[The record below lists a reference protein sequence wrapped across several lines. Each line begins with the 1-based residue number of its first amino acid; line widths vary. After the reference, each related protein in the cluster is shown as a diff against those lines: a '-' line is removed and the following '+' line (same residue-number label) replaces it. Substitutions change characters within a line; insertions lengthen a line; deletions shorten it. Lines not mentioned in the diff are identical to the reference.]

1 MNKKN
6 RNKAT
11 LKQFVSQYKEF
22 SWEEGTV
29 IVVFENRLY
38 PFNIGDLVSDTVLRI
53 LRNKKVVEHWCD
65 DETMVIVVQR

>member
-1 MNKKN
+1 MNKKS

-65 DETMVIVVQR
+65 DETMVIIVQ

>member
-1 MNKKN
+1 MNKRN
-6 RNKAT
+6 RNKVT

-53 LRNKKVVEHWCD
+53 LRNKKVIEHWCD
-65 DETMVIVVQR
+65 ENTIVIIVQ

>member
-6 RNKAT
+6 RNKVT

-53 LRNKKVVEHWCD
+53 LRNKKVIEHWCD
-65 DETMVIVVQR
+65 ENTIVIIIQ

>member
-1 MNKKN
+1 MKKKN

-53 LRNKKVVEHWCD
+53 LRNKKVIEHWCD
-65 DETMVIVVQR
+65 DETMVIIVQ

>member
-1 MNKKN
+1 MNKN
-6 RNKAT
+6 SRNKVT

-65 DETMVIVVQR
+65 ENTMVIIVQ

>member
-1 MNKKN
+1 MKKKN
-6 RNKAT
+6 RNKVT

-53 LRNKKVVEHWCD
+53 LRNKKVIEHWCD
-65 DETMVIVVQR
+65 DETIVIIVQ

>member
-1 MNKKN
+1 MKKKN
-6 RNKAT
+6 RNKVT

-53 LRNKKVVEHWCD
+53 LRNKKVIEHWCD
-65 DETMVIVVQR
+65 DETMVIIVQ

>member
-1 MNKKN
+1 MKKKN

-11 LKQFVSQYKEF
+11 LKQFVSEYKEF
-22 SWEEGTV
+22 DWVEGTV

-65 DETMVIVVQR
+65 ENTIVIIIQ

>member
-1 MNKKN
+1 MNKKS
-6 RNKAT
+6 RNKVT
-11 LKQFVSQYKEF
+11 LRQFVSQYKEF

-53 LRNKKVVEHWCD
+53 LRNKKVIEHWCD
-65 DETMVIVVQR
+65 ENTMVIIVQ

>member
-38 PFNIGDLVSDTVLRI
+38 PFNIGDLVSDTVLGI
-53 LRNKKVVEHWCD
+53 LRNKKVIEHWCD
-65 DETMVIVVQR
+65 ENTMVIIV

>member
-6 RNKAT
+6 NKVT

-53 LRNKKVVEHWCD
+53 LRNKKVIEHWCD
-65 DETMVIVVQR
+65 DETMVIVVQK

>member
-1 MNKKN
+1 MNKRN
-6 RNKAT
+6 RNKVT

-53 LRNKKVVEHWCD
+53 LRNKKVIEHWCD
-65 DETMVIVVQR
+65 DETMVIIVQ

>member
-6 RNKAT
+6 RNKVT

-53 LRNKKVVEHWCD
+53 LRNKKVIEHWCD
-65 DETMVIVVQR
+65 ENTIVIIVQ

>member
-6 RNKAT
+6 NKVT
-11 LKQFVSQYKEF
+11 LRQFVSQYKEF
-22 SWEEGTV
+22 DWEEGTV

-53 LRNKKVVEHWCD
+53 LRNEKVIEHWCD
-65 DETMVIVVQR
+65 DETMVIVV

>member
-1 MNKKN
+1 MNKRN
-6 RNKAT
+6 RNKVT

-29 IVVFENRLY
+29 VVVFENRLY

-53 LRNKKVVEHWCD
+53 LRNKKVIEHWCD
-65 DETMVIVVQR
+65 DETMVIIVQ

>member
-1 MNKKN
+1 MKKKN

-53 LRNKKVVEHWCD
+53 LRNKKVIEHWCD
-65 DETMVIVVQR
+65 ENTMVIIVQ

>member
-1 MNKKN
+1 MNKRN
-6 RNKAT
+6 RNKVT

-53 LRNKKVVEHWCD
+53 LRNKKVIEHWCD
-65 DETMVIVVQR
+65 DEIMVIIVQ

>member
-1 MNKKN
+1 MKKKN
-6 RNKAT
+6 RNKVT
-11 LKQFVSQYKEF
+11 LKQFVSHYKEF

-53 LRNKKVVEHWCD
+53 LRNKKVIEHWCD
-65 DETMVIVVQR
+65 DETMIIIVQ